1 MHEEI
6 NDNLIWLKCPFRVI
20 RSSTAESP
28 AAESSD
34 DVICEAAGGFILC
47 EAGKGQEAG
56 RICMTC
62 DIPLSLTHRHA
73 CLYLAP
79 FHVFEGNQAKSYYG
93 CRWRLDFKPMF
104 FPENIDWCRACRNW
118 FPRPPENLVF
128 HQIEFSHRA
137 LELFLSPPSPYIHPA
152 LKALFDKLPEEKKE
166 MASVFVEKNT
176 TVRGSLKHDQNK

>member
-6 NDNLIWLKCPFRVI
+6 YDNLIWLKCPFRVI
-20 RSSTAESP
+20 RSSTAEGA

-34 DVICEAAGGFILC
+34 RVLCEAGGGVILC
-47 EAGKGQEAG
+47 EDGKGQEAD
-56 RICMTC
+56 RICRTC
-62 DIPLSLTHRHA
+62 DIPLSVTHRHA

-79 FHVFEGNQAKSYYG
+79 FRVFQGNQAKSYYG

-104 FPENIDWCRACRNW
+104 FPENIDWCRACRHW
-118 FPRPPENLVF
+118 FPRPPEHLVF

-152 LKALFDKLPEEKKE
+152 LKALFEKLPEEKKKWHR
-166 MASVFVEKNT
+166 SLWEKMKCLTGRRN
-176 TVRGSLKHDQNK
+176 RN